1 MNLIRDLKEL
11 LLPRLCP
18 VCGKLLMQSEDTLC
32 AYCAIGLPRYRMTN
46 IFDNLMLRML
56 WDRADIKKATTY
68 LSYNHF
74 SPYHKLIIDIK
85 FHSILH
91 AIERRKVLGN
101 TIFAQQP
108 LSQSILVQD
117 LRVLDVIHISLAVTY
132 DFHPKHL
139 LYALPVF
146 MECTKS

>member
-1 MNLIRDLKEL
+1 
-11 LLPRLCP
+11 
-18 VCGKLLMQSEDTLC
+18 
-32 AYCAIGLPRYRMTN
+32 
-46 IFDNLMLRML
+46 ML

-91 AIERRKVLGN
+91 AIERRKILGN
-101 TIFAQQP
+101 TVLAQQP
-108 LSQSILVQD
+108 FSQSILVQD

-139 LYALPVF
+139 TYALPVF